1 MEYTPHSASSVSDDL
16 QAALLAEHTGEGED
30 QGEEPHIHMPNS
42 SYWPLILGLFVAIAV
57 AGVLFINT
65 FPWILVIGAI
75 GAIICILGWGLED
88 PNTPLPEKLVS
99 VYYEEKPDLWKYKI
113 DQEVVDAQGKWLGK
127 IRARFDRYVL
137 VERGGLF
144 SKVFYVPQSA
154 IREQAKDKTLVLS
167 ISEDELER
175 RGLNSVPDDL
185 YEAAPEDEVP
195 VTSGVPQFARRPLS
209 PAETGHY
216 NYGRHWPGINTDA
229 SGSYHRN
236 EVLPRPQTYVVDD
249 IDSTEQP
256 IPERTISPD

>member
-16 QAALLAEHTGEGED
+16 QAALLTGHPDEGE
-30 QGEEPHIHMPNS
+30 GEEPHIHMPNP

-57 AGVLFINT
+57 AGVLFINS
-65 FPWILVIGAI
+65 FPWILIVGAI
-75 GAIICILGWGLED
+75 GAVICMLGWGLED
-88 PNTPLPEKLVS
+88 PNAPMREKLVS
-99 VYYEEKPDLWKYKI
+99 VYYEERPDPWKYKI

-127 IRARFDRYVL
+127 IRARFTRYVL

-154 IREQAKDKTLVLS
+154 IREQSKDKTLYLT
-167 ISEDELER
+167 ISEADLEH
-175 RGLNSVPDDL
+175 RGLNSVPEDL
-185 YEAAPEDEVP
+185 YEAAPDDEVP

-216 NYGRHWPGINTDA
+216 NYGRRWPGINTDA

-236 EVLPRPQTYVVDD
+236 EVLPRPQTYVVDNVY
-249 IDSTEQP
+249 STEEP
-256 IPERTISPD
+256 IPERAINPD